1 MKKIVYYV
9 VIIIGIIGILV
20 FIKFRNNNV
29 LNIGETRE
37 ITIINK
43 DKDGNAI
50 KNVTVTSLDEKN
62 DFKQIIKNLKSVKK
76 DYNFE
81 VNNEIEIKYNNDVS
95 IFFNLD
101 ANYCIIF
108 NYNKDDH
115 HVFELSLELI
125 NWTKEQLNK

>member
-1 MKKIVYYV
+1 MKKIVYYI
-9 VIIIGIIGILV
+9 VIIIGIVGLLV
-20 FIKFRNNNV
+20 FVKFRNNNV

-43 DKDGNAI
+43 DEEGNVL
-50 KNVTVTSLDEKN
+50 KKVNVTLLNEIN
-62 DFKQIIKNLKSVKK
+62 DFKQIIKNLKSVKN
-76 DYNFE
+76 DYNFD